1 MSFIREINA
10 FDPPFSFIKPLQS
23 KIDSGENF
31 NSIPGDSGL
40 LHSGTPRKHLT
51 FREAPNNSVIQHYG
65 AYIVM
70 GSDRLGHLG
79 SGAGASGFTNADS
92 IDMVV
97 GRGANLNARRV
108 DEGKQPGPPDGYIVG
123 PLPTSDAARIYISSK
138 TNLDKHFGIDTSPRD
153 SNVGNNNH
161 LLSGIALK
169 ADDVRVVA
177 RNNIKIVTGRNQ
189 GYTGGKEKNSL
200 GGDSPQAGTISLIGG
215 NYTKSMMSWVGMF
228 QPGGM
233 LQMIPYL
240 QPAIKGHNLVLCL
253 YSIYEYI
260 DKVNATM
267 FNMQLNTMTDRAAR
281 IASPLSDP
289 IAKVDAIRAS
299 GLAIPFEMEAGYD
312 ARAWALEEKRKFL
325 EYGGDTHI
333 RSPNVYLT

>member
-1 MSFIREINA
+1 
-10 FDPPFSFIKPLQS
+10 
-23 KIDSGENF
+23 
-31 NSIPGDSGL
+31 
-40 LHSGTPRKHLT
+40 
-51 FREAPNNSVIQHYG
+51 
-65 AYIVM
+65 
-70 GSDRLGHLG
+70 
-79 SGAGASGFTNADS
+79 
-92 IDMVV
+92 
-97 GRGANLNARRV
+97 
-108 DEGKQPGPPDGYIVG
+108 
-123 PLPTSDAARIYISSK
+123 
-138 TNLDKHFGIDTSPRD
+138 
-153 SNVGNNNH
+153 
-161 LLSGIALK
+161 
-169 ADDVRVVA
+169 
-177 RNNIKIVTGRNQ
+177 
-189 GYTGGKEKNSL
+189 
-200 GGDSPQAGTISLIGG
+200 
-215 NYTKSMMSWVGMF
+215 
-228 QPGGM
+228 M